1 MFREMRRNKQ
11 ALSEEECREILGRCT
26 SGTLAVLGDGGY
38 PYAVPLS
45 YVFNNGHIYFHCA
58 RSGHKLDAV
67 RACDKVSFCVLDEG
81 QRNEGDWWYT
91 FRSVVI
97 FGRARLLEDGPYKT
111 EIMTEL
117 GRKYMPTEEEII
129 DDIARNGHRT
139 AIIELTVEH
148 MTGKRVKEK

>member
-1 MFREMRRNKQ
+1 MFREMRRFKQ
-11 ALSEEECREILGRCT
+11 LLPQEECEEILRTMPRGI
-26 SGTLAVLGDGGY
+26 LAVLGDDGY
-38 PYAVPLS
+38 PYTVPLDFLL
-45 YVFNNGHIYFHCA
+45 YQGKLYFHGA
-58 RSGHKLDAV
+58 LEGHKIDAIT
-67 RACDKVSFCVLDEG
+67 ACDKVSFCVLDEG

-97 FGRARLLEDGPYKT
+97 FGRARLLEDGQYKT

>member
-1 MFREMRRNKQ
+1 MFREMRRFKQ
-11 ALSEEECREILGRCT
+11 LLPQEECEEILRTMPRGI
-26 SGTLAVLGDGGY
+26 LAVLGDDGY
-38 PYAVPLS
+38 PYTVPLDFLL
-45 YVFNNGHIYFHCA
+45 YQGKLYFHGA
-58 RSGHKLDAV
+58 LEGHKIDAIT
-67 RACDKVSFCVLDEG
+67 ACDKVSFCVLDEG

-148 MTGKRVKEK
+148 MTGKRAKEK